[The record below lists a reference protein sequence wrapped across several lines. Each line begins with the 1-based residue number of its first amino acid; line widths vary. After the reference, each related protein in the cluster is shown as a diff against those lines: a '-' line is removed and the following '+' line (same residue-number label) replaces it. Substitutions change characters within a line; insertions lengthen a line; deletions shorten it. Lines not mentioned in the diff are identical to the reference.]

1 MTVRSA
7 FLLCTIWA
15 AFGSASA
22 ELVDIAW
29 AVDGRFASQKEIPAG
44 KFVEVCGKLPA
55 NLAVK
60 WSFSATGPADFN
72 IHYHQDKD
80 VVYPAKLSRA
90 DRGEAVLQTRVEQ
103 DYCWMWTNKAA
114 TPISLAVQLQR

>member
-29 AVDGRFASQKEIPAG
+29 AVDGRFASQTAETGTRRVP
-44 KFVEVCGKLPA
+44 LPA
-55 NLAVK
+55 ASPATRARRAV
-60 WSFSATGPADFN
+60 GVDHHVAD
-72 IHYHQDKD
+72 
-80 VVYPAKLSRA
+80 LT
-90 DRGEAVLQTRVEQ
+90 GEAVGA
-103 DYCWMWTNKAA
+103 TNQRGRFEAA
-114 TPISLAVQLQR
+114 CSVGGNRFLG